1 MVVLFFDRELIE
13 LWNSLLLLPFP
24 ILAEVTGYVIE
35 EQFYSDDKSPPRHE
49 RKELIYSSN
58 PDELATLQQQLE
70 RKSLTDSSDV
80 KVERQ
85 FKQITG
91 TGDAIDTQ
99 LAIGDAS
106 ERFIRKES
114 NSSSSHHSHLQSQ
127 FESQIEHE
135 LTADETE
142 DSESNDVCSVI
153 EVEQPQLRQTSSSTT
168 SRSSATRSFLNTSG
182 EDRHVSG
189 VDDVLERMRNADNG
203 KWILLLQLL
212 LFFHNL
218 LLIFIQ
224 LFSSPFSHFL
234 LISCCFFLFCSCG
247 AWRQYR
253 GQRSTCSAQQVSWR
267 QRHHAGRREYVASG
281 TETAIAES
289 QQRQQQQQPS
299 GKSAPPSISGSKA
312 PSGSALMDEPIFI
325 CTLNLDKCI
334 ILYRLYIVYP

>member
-1 MVVLFFDRELIE
+1 MLE
-13 LWNSLLLLPFP
+13 LWHFLLLLLFP
-24 ILAEVTGYVIE
+24 IHAEVTGYVIE

-58 PDELATLQQQLE
+58 PEELATLQQQLE

-114 NSSSSHHSHLQSQ
+114 NSSSSSHHSHLQSQ

-203 KWILLLQLL
+203 KWILLLQL
-212 LFFHNL
+212 NL
-218 LLIFIQ
+218 YLCCYSFLIF
-224 LFSSPFSHFL
+224 
-234 LISCCFFLFCSCG
+234 
-247 AWRQYR
+247 Y
-253 GQRSTCSAQQVSWR
+253 
-267 QRHHAGRREYVASG
+267 
-281 TETAIAES
+281 
-289 QQRQQQQQPS
+289 
-299 GKSAPPSISGSKA
+299 
-312 PSGSALMDEPIFI
+312 
-325 CTLNLDKCI
+325 
-334 ILYRLYIVYP
+334 

>member
-1 MVVLFFDRELIE
+1 MVVVLFFARELLE
-13 LWNSLLLLPFP
+13 LWHFLLLLLFP

-58 PDELATLQQQLE
+58 PEELATLQQQLE

-91 TGDAIDTQ
+91 SGDAIDTQ

-106 ERFIRKES
+106 ERLIRKES
-114 NSSSSHHSHLQSQ
+114 NSSSSSHHSHLQSQ

-203 KWILLLQLL
+203 KWILLHQLL
-212 LFFHNL
+212 MYLCYYSF
-218 LLIFIQ
+218 LIF
-224 LFSSPFSHFL
+224 
-234 LISCCFFLFCSCG
+234 
-247 AWRQYR
+247 Y
-253 GQRSTCSAQQVSWR
+253 
-267 QRHHAGRREYVASG
+267 
-281 TETAIAES
+281 
-289 QQRQQQQQPS
+289 
-299 GKSAPPSISGSKA
+299 
-312 PSGSALMDEPIFI
+312 
-325 CTLNLDKCI
+325 
-334 ILYRLYIVYP
+334 